1 MFSGIV
7 QAIGR
12 ISRID
17 KRDGGV
23 RLAIHAVRLGMDDVK
38 IGDSIAV
45 NGACLTVI
53 SKTPSG
59 FEADVSD
66 ESLRCTTGL
75 DAAGEVNLE
84 KSLRL
89 ADRLDGHIVSGHVD
103 GIGEVVEFE
112 KRGESTLLRVRA
124 PSGLERY
131 IARKGSVTVQG
142 VSLTVNAVS
151 GRLFDIN
158 LIPHTLDVTTLKR
171 LQPGSPVNLEID
183 MLARY
188 VERMLGLDEA
198 GIAKREG

>member
-1 MFSGIV
+1 
-7 QAIGR
+7 
-12 ISRID
+12 
-17 KRDGGV
+17 
-23 RLAIHAVRLGMDDVK
+23 MDDVK

-103 GIGEVVEFE
+103 GIGEVVEFA

-124 PSGLERY
+124 PAGLERY

-151 GRLFDIN
+151 GRVFDIN

-171 LQPGSPVNLEID
+171 LQPGSQVNLEID

-188 VERMLGLDEA
+188 VERMLGLDEG
-198 GIAKREG
+198 GIAKGEG

>member
-1 MFSGIV
+1 V
-7 QAIGR
+7 QAVGR

-103 GIGEVVEFE
+103 GIGEVVEFA

-124 PSGLERY
+124 PAGLERY

-151 GRLFDIN
+151 GRVFDIN

-171 LQPGSPVNLEID
+171 LQPGSQVNLEID

-188 VERMLGLDEA
+188 VERMLGLDEG
-198 GIAKREG
+198 GIAKGEG

>member
-103 GIGEVVEFE
+103 GIGEVVEFA

-188 VERMLGLDEA
+188 VERMLGLDAES
-198 GIAKREG
+198 IAKTDP

>member
-1 MFSGIV
+1 VFSGIV

-103 GIGEVVEFE
+103 GIGEVVEFA

-188 VERMLGLDEA
+188 VERMLGLDAES
-198 GIAKREG
+198 IAKTDP